1 MDEKTGRADPHN
13 IAAVLGLDGKR
24 ADRKRI
30 PWLWLGGGAAAIL
43 IFAVALLWGPAA
55 TEYETAPATRETL
68 SFWVTATGTIEPL
81 NKVDVGAEI
90 SGRIAEVQVDFND
103 RVKKGDL
110 LALIDT
116 QELEANVIEA
126 EGSLESAR
134 ATQDQ
139 ASATIVE
146 TRAKSER
153 IERLFKTGNASTQDR
168 DVAEAALAR
177 AEAEVL
183 QTEAQVRIAEAR
195 LAIARTNFD
204 RAHIVSPIDGIV
216 LDRKIEPGM
225 TIAATFQTP
234 VLFTLAEDLS
244 KMKLNVDVD
253 EADVGKVQAGQRAQF
268 SVDAFPGR
276 EFPAEV
282 TLVQN
287 APRTQQGVVT
297 YQAVLSVENPE
308 LLLKPGMTAT
318 AEILV
323 AQFSDALTV
332 PNGALRFTP
341 PNTQYDGKGP
351 VVWTLAYGAPKAIPV
366 KTGDSDGMRT
376 VVLSGD
382 LEPGATLLTDVKR
395 KPDKSVAPSR

>member
-13 IAAVLGLDGKR
+13 IAAVLGLDAKR
-24 ADRKRI
+24 AEGRRG
-30 PWLWLGGGAAAIL
+30 PWLWLGGAAAAIVV
-43 IFAVALLWGPAA
+43 FAIALLWGPAA

-68 SFWVTATGTIEPL
+68 SVWVTATGTIEPL

-90 SGRIAEVQVDFND
+90 SGRIAEVRVSFND
-103 RVKKGDL
+103 PVKKGDL
-110 LALIDT
+110 LALIDP
-116 QELEANVIEA
+116 QELEANVVEA

-134 ATQDQ
+134 AAQAQ

-146 TRAKSER
+146 TRAKTER
-153 IERLFKTGNASTQDR
+153 IERLFKTGNASKQDR

-183 QTEAQVRIAEAR
+183 QTQAQARIAEAR
-195 LAIARTNFD
+195 LAIARTNLE

-253 EADVGKVQAGQRAQF
+253 EADVGNVMAGQRAQF
-268 SVDAFPGR
+268 TVDAFPGR
-276 EFPAEV
+276 DFPAEV

-297 YQAVLSVENPE
+297 YQAVLSVANPE

-323 AQFSDALTV
+323 ARFADALTV
-332 PNGALRFTP
+332 PNGALRYTP
-341 PNTQYDGKGP
+341 PDAKYEGKGP
-351 VVWTLAYGAPKAIPV
+351 VVWTLARGEPKAIPV
-366 KTGDSDGMRT
+366 KTGDTDGMRT
-376 VVLSGD
+376 VVLAGD
-382 LEPGATLLTDVKR
+382 LEPGAQLLTDVKR
-395 KPDKSVAPSR
+395 KPEKSAEPAR